1 LQSSRAGW
9 RRCSRSPRYEA
20 NLIARLM
27 SLIRRPNSTRINDL
41 RGDEPACRS
50 GPRLTATGP

>member
-27 SLIRRPNSTRINDL
+27 SLIRRPNSNRSMIFGAMNQLVGRD
-41 RGDEPACRS
+41 RG
-50 GPRLTATGP
+50 